1 MKSLL
6 RGTFLM
12 VLTIFFSIHAHAQGT
27 TNPDEL
33 RLQIQKMI
41 QGNNFKNLENY
52 VNKDIK
58 ANSLTQLKSS
68 LTEFVGAEELEV
80 YVAAKQD
87 QEAVKKMQLDTALPG
102 FPPRPVLE
110 QRAKSIRDAGW
121 LFDVEPV
128 GDMMIVGKKTTL
140 SPKVNPQSG
149 HYMAYKTGAMYWYLR
164 DLNDLRSIEIK

>member
-128 GDMMIVGKKTTL
+128 GDMMIVGKKND
-140 SPKVNPQSG
+140 PKSKGKSAIGSLYGVQNGRYVLVFARP
-149 HYMAYKTGAMYWYLR
+149 K
-164 DLNDLRSIEIK
+164 